1 MPFPKYARKSLPV
14 WMRQKPRPLET
25 VHRYWFRA
33 SLIAVCCYTIVQ
45 KDVSIGLQFGSGGD
59 RFPLFQWEQIR
70 PQPASIAAAAED
82 NPGNTYSNMLYSS
95 DGPGRT
101 EKVRRQLAYV
111 DAYGDLAV
119 AEQKSYGIPVSITL
133 AQGLLESNAG
143 DSRLAQLNQNHFG
156 IKCFSKTCGKGH
168 CRNFEDDH
176 HKDFFRIYGSVSESF
191 RAHSKLLQANR
202 YKALHK
208 LDPNDYKG
216 WAEGLQKAGYATD
229 PAYAK
234 KLIAIIEQLQ
244 LYKLDQ

>member
-1 MPFPKYARKSLPV
+1 MPFSKYARKSVPV
-14 WMRQKPRPLET
+14 WMRQRPRPLAT
-25 VHRYWFRA
+25 VRRYWFRA
-33 SLIAVCCYTIVQ
+33 SLIAVCSYTIIN
-45 KDVSIGLQFGSGGD
+45 KDVSVGLQFGNGEA

-70 PQPASIAAAAED
+70 PQPARIVGATED
-82 NPGNTYSNMLYSS
+82 KLGNTYSNMLYSA
-95 DGPGRT
+95 DGPKRT

-111 DAYGDLAV
+111 DAYADLAI
-119 AEQKSYGIPVSITL
+119 AEQKNYGIPVSITL

-176 HKDFFRIYGSVSESF
+176 HKDFFRIYGSVSESY

-202 YKALHK
+202 YKALRK
-208 LDPNDYKG
+208 LDPGDYKG
-216 WAEGLQKAGYATD
+216 WAKGLQEAGYATD

-234 KLIAIIEQLQ
+234 KLISIIEQLQ
-244 LYKLDQ
+244 LQKLDQ